1 MVKIKL
7 VHGVPKWIQEEPSKA
22 KKKLIKEQVYS
33 YLENLV
39 LTKGPLGKTKELI
52 PDFIS
57 LLGKL
62 DKEFK
67 IIQQD
72 HIKTTY
78 KLVEAIYNELKNNA
92 RKIEKEI
99 KAGKILPY
107 SPPEPV
113 TIPEKPEEKEPSQK
127 PKPKSVDGAPDEKP
141 ESEQQQPSSVSSSDI

>member
-7 VHGVPKWIQEEPSKA
+7 VHGVPKWIQEEPSKT

-52 PDFIS
+52 PDYIS

-62 DKEFK
+62 DKDFK
-67 IIQQD
+67 EIQPH

-78 KLVEAIYNELKNNA
+78 KLVEALYNELKNNA
-92 RKIEKEI
+92 RKIEKEV

-113 TIPEKPEEKEPSQK
+113 NIPEK
-127 PKPKSVDGAPDEKP
+127 
-141 ESEQQQPSSVSSSDI
+141 